1 MSKDKNFWNTKNG
14 KILSHTIHDH
24 NSGLGTI
31 VNYKN
36 ILTTLLKNKLIT
48 FVDSDAEET
57 FMKSIIG
64 IETGRVKC
72 REAVDYC
79 YTKFKEQEDE

>member
-1 MSKDKNFWNTKNG
+1 MSENKKFWDTKNG
-14 KILSHTIHDH
+14 KILSHTIHEH
-24 NSGLGTI
+24 NNGLGI
-31 VNYKN
+31 IANCKSV
-36 ILTTLLKNKLIT
+36 ITTLLKNDRIIFLG
-48 FVDSDAEET
+48 SDTEET

-64 IETGRVKC
+64 IEEGRVRC